1 MLDEFQAKLIREL
14 RHISNHLDRIATQM
28 ELDARERKQK
38 EAETDA

>member
-14 RHISNHLDRIATQM
+14 RHISDNLGRIATQL

-38 EAETDA
+38 EAEKDA